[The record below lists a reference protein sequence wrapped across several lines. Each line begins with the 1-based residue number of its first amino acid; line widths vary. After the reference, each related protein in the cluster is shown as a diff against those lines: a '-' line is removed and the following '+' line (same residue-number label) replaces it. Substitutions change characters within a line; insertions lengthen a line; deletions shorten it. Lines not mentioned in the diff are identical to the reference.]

1 MDMSNVSN
9 QGTSISNSQAPEDVK
24 NQIASRGDSVLSGG
38 IAVLY
43 LFMNLLSE
51 LADAKYG
58 QMQRKADVSRTAQD
72 MANRVDEAIAQVS
85 KGDDKATANLPPD
98 VVKYMSD
105 NGFKVD
111 GMSIDDYLSHNEPS
125 AAYLKKLLGKI
136 TESGPEGMQS
146 RSWQDV
152 VNYMDAK
159 GIKVDGKRCCDY
171 IWGLAEVGGQS
182 WHNISKAHMQKIAE
196 ALGAAG
202 GLDKGKLQAVKAA
215 LESVSN
221 RASDFVSQSQ
231 LQLQKIMQTYNV
243 TVSLLNSMQTMLAEM
258 NKSIAQNV
266 R

>member
-1 MDMSNVSN
+1 MDITNVST

-43 LFMNLLSE
+43 MFMNLLSE

-58 QMQRKADVSRTAQD
+58 QMQQKADVSRQAQD
-72 MANRVDEAIAQVS
+72 MANRVDEVIAQVS
-85 KGDDKATANLPPD
+85 KGDDKATEKLPPD
-98 VVKYMSD
+98 VIKYMSD

-111 GMSIDDYLSHNEPS
+111 GMTIDNYLSKNEPS

-136 TESGPEGMQS
+136 AEVGPQGMQS
-146 RSWQDV
+146 ASWQDV
-152 VNYMDAK
+152 VSYMDAK
-159 GIKVDGKRCCDY
+159 GIKVDGQKCSDY
-171 IWGLAEVGGQS
+171 IWGLPEVGRRS
-182 WHNISKAHMQKIAE
+182 WQNISKDHMQKIADT
-196 ALGAAG
+196 LGAAG
-202 GLDKGKLQAVKAA
+202 GLDKGKLQAVKAS

-231 LQLQKIMQTYNV
+231 LQLQKTMQTYNV

-258 NKSIAQNV
+258 NKSIAQNI